1 MEIGRLCA
9 DERPSEQA
17 ESQRGMRRASWSSY
31 TGRQQ
36 ERERERTELP
46 AQACTQPM
54 QLQFS
59 QAWQADPANHDTVE
73 ESVLQ
78 DRILGGKKL
87 EMKGSWALE
96 YHTLI
101 LFSLKEPV

>member
-1 MEIGRLCA
+1 MKDPRSKQNHSGACA
-9 DERPSEQA
+9 ELVGVRTQA
-17 ESQRGMRRASWSSY
+17 GSK
-31 TGRQQ
+31 
-36 ERERERTELP
+36 RERERTELP